1 MKNASRVRQS
11 KAPLN
16 LLDIL
21 ARCQP
26 FALCTLSEAT
36 DQSHTFVPIMQHS
49 FAKFDL
55 GNNVKNFIGLAS
67 VSSLNDHK
75 TTQPDRPEKPM
86 IRLTA
91 LLLATAAISSP
102 ALAADLYT
110 APASIP
116 VYVEPASDWTG
127 FYVGIFGGAAFN
139 PSTPG
144 VIQIDSDLDGD
155 FSEPVAGPLVA
166 AFGSNFIGSHDG
178 GFLGGIEAGYDHQMG
193 DFVVGGI
200 IDIGYVDYTDRQ
212 SGFSSTP
219 ASYTQITDLGWLGT
233 IRARGGYLVTE
244 DVLAYVH
251 GGLAVGE
258 TRFSFASTNP
268 NGVSRG
274 GNATSV
280 GFQVGAGVE
289 AKLTENWALG
299 LEYAYTN
306 LGENNFT
313 TRFNNG
319 PFAAV
324 NPAGADLRGS
334 DRIFDF
340 HTVKASLKYRF

>member
-1 MKNASRVRQS
+1 
-11 KAPLN
+11 
-16 LLDIL
+16 
-21 ARCQP
+21 
-26 FALCTLSEAT
+26 
-36 DQSHTFVPIMQHS
+36 
-49 FAKFDL
+49 
-55 GNNVKNFIGLAS
+55 
-67 VSSLNDHK
+67 
-75 TTQPDRPEKPM
+75 M

-91 LLLATAAISSP
+91 LLLATAAFSTS
-102 ALAADLYT
+102 AFAADLYST
-110 APASIP
+110 PASIP
-116 VYVEPASDWTG
+116 VYDEPVSDWTG

-155 FSEPVAGPLVA
+155 FGEPVAGPLAA
-166 AFGSNFIGSHDG
+166 AFGRNFIGSHDG
-178 GFLGGIEAGYDHQMG
+178 GFMGGIEAGYDHQMG
-193 DFVVGGI
+193 DFVVGGV

-219 ASYTQITDLGWLGT
+219 ASYTQVTDLGWLGT

-258 TRFSFASTNP
+258 TRFSFPSTNP

-274 GNATSV
+274 GNSTSV

-289 AKLTENWALG
+289 AKLTENWSLG